1 MNSKKHI
8 LVIIVLLLAFSLYA
22 CGKTNGNNQT
32 QDSGSTV
39 LIKAAVDVAL
49 DLKNQ
54 DMESLSKYL
63 SNEKGLIIA
72 PYSNID
78 LKTAHKFT
86 IDEVKGLKENTNSV
100 VWGIYDGSG
109 EPIDLIF
116 SDYYKKFIF
125 DLDFT
130 NPNIIG
136 VNEIIGKGNTVNN
149 LKEVF
154 PGSESVE
161 FYFKGVDPKYEGLDW
176 RSLRLGFEKSDGKYY
191 LIYIAHDQWT
201 I

>member
-1 MNSKKHI
+1 MNTRKYI
-8 LVIIVLLLAFSLYA
+8 LGIIVLLLASSFYA
-22 CGKTNGNNQT
+22 CGKTNGDNQT
-32 QDSGSTV
+32 QDSGNTV
-39 LIKAAVDVAL
+39 LIKVAVDVAL

-78 LKTAHKFT
+78 LTTVHKFT
-86 IDEVKGLKENTNSV
+86 IDEVKGLNDHANSI

-109 EPIDLIF
+109 APIELNF
-116 SDYYKKFIF
+116 QDYYKKFIF

-136 VNEIIGKGNTVNN
+136 VNEIIGKGNTINN

-161 FYFKGVDPKYEGLDW
+161 FYFKGVDAKYEGLDW
-176 RSLRLGFEKSDGKYY
+176 RSLRLGFEKIDDKYY